1 MKVWFDLTNSPHV
14 SYFKQLINEL
24 TEEGHEVIVTT
35 RPLGNTIQLLDLH
48 GIKYKIIGTHYGKSS
63 LKKIFGFPIRIFQLF
78 QYLKKNKPDIAIAQA
93 SYYSPVVARLLKIYS
108 IYTNDNEHAKGNL
121 PAFICSNKIFIP
133 EFLDKKNIKSIFFSL
148 KKVTNYPGVK
158 EGIYLWSKYIN
169 YSFLNTKREFIYI
182 RLEPNL
188 AQYYNGGENFLDKL
202 IIELKENHNVVIIP
216 RDRNQAKHYF
226 LDIFKG
232 VHVLDSPESFEVIAS
247 KCKLFI
253 GAGGT
258 MTREMAVIGIP
269 TISVYQ
275 DNLLKVDQYLVDNM
289 YMQHIPNLTLK
300 DINLALQSKNSIN
313 KELLLKGELAY
324 NLLKS
329 SILSN
334 KHE

>member
-14 SYFKQLINEL
+14 SYFKQLIEEL
-24 TEEGHEVIVTT
+24 KEEGHEVVVTT

-48 GIKYKIIGTHYGKSS
+48 GINYVVIGSHYGKSS
-63 LKKIFGFPIRIFQLF
+63 IKKIFGFPIRIYQLYK
-78 QYLKKNKPDIAIAQA
+78 YLKNIHPDIAVAQA
-93 SYYSPVVARLLKIYS
+93 SYYSPVVARLLNIYS

-133 EFLDKKNIKSIFFSL
+133 EFLDKERIRSIFFNL

-158 EGIYLWSKYIN
+158 EGIYLCH
-169 YSFLNTKREFIYI
+169 SFANSTQSNNLNQNIYI

-188 AQYYNGGENFLDKL
+188 AQYYNGGHNFLDNL
-202 IIELKENHNVVIIP
+202 IIDLKDKHQVIIIP
-216 RDRNQAKHYF
+216 RDKEQAKHYYLKKF
-226 LDIFKG
+226 NGI
-232 VHVLDSPESFEVIAS
+232 HVLDKAESFEEIAS

-275 DNLLKVDQYLVDNM
+275 SELLKVDQYLVDNN
-289 YMQHIPNLTLK
+289 YMHHIPNLTIE
-300 DINLALQSKNSIN
+300 DVNSILIEQN
-313 KELLLKGELAY
+313 TINNELLIKGKIAFSLI
-324 NLLKS
+324 KS
-329 SILSN
+329 SILNSKN
-334 KHE
+334 E